1 MRKIMRK
8 LITTLL
14 VTVTLFS
21 TVIAQ
26 AATDVETWR
35 TDEGAEV
42 YYLHAPEIP
51 MVDLILSLEAGS
63 IREGDSYGLAA
74 MTANMVTSG
83 TQSLDE
89 EALLL
94 KLDQLQSSIDASSS
108 TYHTLFSLRS
118 LSREQQFNSTLEIL
132 YEMLQSPRFD
142 EKVFK
147 REVTQAIDSQKA
159 RLDNPSAIANELY
172 YAALYPNSVIGATS
186 EMLQNA
192 LAKMRLGDVKAFQEQ
207 YYDAHGAKIIFVGD
221 LSQEDAKKIAAKISQ
236 ILGSGEIHPAMAQI
250 EPVTM
255 DLTYEQYYNSP
266 QTQVM
271 MGQPAIDRF
280 SPDYL
285 PLMIGNHLLG
295 GSGLTSLLMT
305 TIREK
310 EGLTY
315 GIYSRFA
322 PNFYEGPFTI
332 SFSTKNESVEDAIT
346 QTKAVVNQFINEGP
360 DSELL
365 ERAKNNYIGSLVL
378 DLDSNL
384 KLAYAILNLATYGL
398 PLDYYE
404 TLPEK
409 VRAITPKEI
418 QEAFKRH
425 VNPQEMTTVIVG
437 GYVAPDK
444 ETRKPFNDQ

>member
-1 MRKIMRK
+1 MRQIMRK
-8 LITTLL
+8 FFTTLL
-14 VTVTLFS
+14 FTIPFFASLS
-21 TVIAQ
+21 AQ

-42 YYLHAPEIP
+42 YYLYAPEIP

-74 MTANMVTSG
+74 MTAKMVTSG

-94 KLDQLQSSIDASSS
+94 KLDQLQSSITASSS

-118 LSREQQFNSTLEIL
+118 LSKASLLQPSLDLL
-132 YEMLQSPRFD
+132 YEMLQSPRFE

-147 REVTQAIDSQKA
+147 REITQAIDSQKA

-186 EMLQNA
+186 EMLQA
-192 LAKMRLGDVKAFQEQ
+192 SLTKMSLGDVKAFQEQ

-221 LSQEDAKKIAAKISQ
+221 ISEEDAKKVSAQISQ
-236 ILGSGEIHPAMAQI
+236 ILGPGEIHPAIAQI
-250 EPVTM
+250 EPVSM
-255 DLTYEQYYNSP
+255 NLTYEKYFNSP

-315 GIYSRFA
+315 GIYSRFS

-346 QTKAVVNQFINEGP
+346 QTKAVVKQFIDNGP
-360 DSELL
+360 DPELL

-409 VRAITPKEI
+409 VRAITPQEI

-437 GYVAPDK
+437 GDVAPDT
-444 ETRKPFNDQ
+444 ETETPFQDQ